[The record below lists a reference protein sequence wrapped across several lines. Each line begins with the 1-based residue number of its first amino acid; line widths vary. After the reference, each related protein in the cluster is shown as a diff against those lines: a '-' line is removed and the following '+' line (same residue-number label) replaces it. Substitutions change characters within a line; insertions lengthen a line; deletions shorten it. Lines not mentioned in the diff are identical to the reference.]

1 MPFVRRCSDGT
12 FTKVKLSNTNKI
24 DLKSK
29 IFLRLSSREEI
40 GFKVKVY
47 TSANKNNNNR
57 NLPAVNIPGLIVN
70 SNKMG
75 LQQQKVTIVD
85 SENIKVVG

>member
-1 MPFVRRCSDGT
+1 MKYNNTNSKRLSTSLIRTCHSSGDVLIVSL
-12 FTKVKLSNTNKI
+12 TKVKFSNTNKI

-29 IFLRLSSREEI
+29 IFLRFSSREEI
-40 GFKVKVY
+40 GFKVKVD

-70 SNKMG
+70 SNKM
-75 LQQQKVTIVD
+75 
-85 SENIKVVG
+85 